1 MKASILTI
9 LIGISSLTFA
19 VQDATISAFSSSY
32 KFESYKQYDEAI
44 QALEKVY
51 DVNSYEIN
59 LRLGWLQYLKG
70 EYTASVKYYQKAQT
84 LQPKSVEA
92 LLGITYPQAAMS
104 NWTDLAKTYE
114 AILTLDA
121 KNQTANY
128 RLGEI
133 YYNRG
138 DFNTASKYVATVI
151 ANYPFDYYS
160 NVLMA
165 QIKTKQ
171 GDISAAKTHYNKA
184 LLSNPDDVSILK
196 ALVKLQ

>member
-1 MKASILTI
+1 MKSAILSIL
-9 LIGISSLTFA
+9 LGISSITFA

-70 EYTASVKYYQKAQT
+70 EYTASVKYYQKAIA
-84 LQPKSVEA
+84 LQPKGIEA
-92 LLGITYPQAAMS
+92 FLGITYPYSAMS
-104 NWTDLAKTYE
+104 NWNDLTNTYE
-114 AILTLDA
+114 TIVKLDS
-121 KNQTANY
+121 KNQIANY

-133 YYNRG
+133 YFNRG
-138 DFNTASKYVATVI
+138 EFSKAESYVAI
-151 ANYPFDYYS
+151 CNAYFPFDYYS

-171 GDISAAKTHYNKA
+171 GDISSAKKHYHKA